1 MRRFLPYF
9 LCLLLVGSIATAAY
23 TPILQSRGGGTGQTS
38 YTIGDL
44 LYASGTTTLSK
55 LAAVASGQV
64 LRSAGTS
71 TAPAWGALNLGTD
84 VGSSIL
90 PIANGGTGATT
101 GAPVILGTLASTSLG
116 AVGSGTESTTIAIT
130 STATVHVQIEE
141 LVDNVF
147 EWSDCSSVM
156 DGLSS
161 AGGYGSAIGVIQ
173 SRKQYPFEYTNG
185 ALNTGMAE
193 AAWSNPKYFT
203 WVFGE
208 AVAATS
214 IALQAGPD
222 NTTKLPT
229 AGAIEW
235 SLDGSTSW
243 TEAATFT
250 GLSWS
255 ADQIQSLTS
264 WSSPG
269 AKKGW
274 RLKVTA
280 VGSGGAWRF
289 YPSVRL
295 LGTALWMGPTRANGI
310 VPGVV
315 WEQTSATLVTIR
327 NTLPYAR
334 NVRAV
339 VTD

>member
-1 MRRFLPYF
+1 MAYKEIVP
-9 LCLLLVGSIATAAY
+9 TANV
-23 TPILQSRGGGTGQTS
+23 TG
-38 YTIGDL
+38 
-44 LYASGTTTLSK
+44 
-55 LAAVASGQV
+55 V
-64 LRSAGTS
+64 
-71 TAPAWGALNLGTD
+71 
-84 VGSSIL
+84 L

-101 GAPVILGTLASTSLG
+101 GSPVILGTLASTSLG
-116 AVGSGTESTTIAIT
+116 AAGSGTESTTITIA
-130 STATVHVQIEE
+130 STATVHVQLEE
-141 LVDNVF
+141 LVENAF

-193 AAWSNPKYFT
+193 AAWSNPKYLT

-214 IALQAGPD
+214 IAMQAGPD

-255 ADQIQSLTS
+255 AEQIQSLAS

-269 AKKGW
+269 AKKGR

-280 VGSGGAWRF
+280 VGS
-289 YPSVRL
+289 L
-295 LGTALWMGPTRANGI
+295 
-310 VPGVV
+310 VV
-315 WEQTSATLVTIR
+315 LSG
-327 NTLPYAR
+327 
-334 NVRAV
+334 
-339 VTD
+339 